1 MEFDKDLQSI
11 QEIRNLVANAKAA
24 QAEYA
29 EYTQEQMDKICL
41 AVTRACE
48 QNLEK
53 LAKMANEET
62 GYGVWQDKVLKN
74 KLGSTMTYES
84 FKDMKCVGIL
94 KEDKEKMLQLIQKW
108 KKLQIM
114 KKLKKV

>member
-1 MEFDKDLQSI
+1 MEFDKDLRSI
-11 QEIRNLVANAKAA
+11 QEVRDIVAAAKAA

-74 KLGSTMTYES
+74 RLGSTMTYDS
-84 FKDMKCVGIL
+84 F
-94 KEDKEKMLQLIQKW
+94 
-108 KKLQIM
+108 
-114 KKLKKV
+114 

>member
-1 MEFDKDLQSI
+1 MEFDKDLRSI
-11 QEIRNLVANAKAA
+11 QEVRDIVAAAKAA

-29 EYTQEQMDKICL
+29 EYTQAQMDKICL

-74 KLGSTMTYES
+74 RQ
-84 FKDMKCVGIL
+84 DQMKT
-94 KEDKEKMLQLIQKW
+94 
-108 KKLQIM
+108 KKRNSSRW
-114 KKLKKV
+114 VCPWAW